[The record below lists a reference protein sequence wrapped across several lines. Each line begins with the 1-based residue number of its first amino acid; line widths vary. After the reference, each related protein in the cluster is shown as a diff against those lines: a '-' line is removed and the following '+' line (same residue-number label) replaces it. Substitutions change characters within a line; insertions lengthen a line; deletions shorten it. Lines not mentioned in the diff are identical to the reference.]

1 MGEHPIWCGE
11 ATGTGVGGDMS
22 TNMANDHA
30 AVAEQIGQHQYS
42 EMSLFHA
49 LCLVQEQC
57 PAGWAAD
64 AITSHHTS
72 LLSEEA
78 VEVGSLRQGEHTITL
93 YAVRF
98 GAWKP
103 RPK

>member
-1 MGEHPIWCGE
+1 M
-11 ATGTGVGGDMS
+11 TD
-22 TNMANDHA
+22 DHA
-30 AVAEQIGQHQYS
+30 AVTEVN
-42 EMSLFHA
+42 LFEA

-64 AITSHHTS
+64 AITPHRTS

-78 VEVGSLRQGEHTITL
+78 VEVGSLRQGEHVIPL

-98 GAWKP
+98 GAWRP